1 MNLLQ
6 LRLLQVV
13 PFFTLLIIYLSYKCC
28 NDINI
33 YWMESTFIEIANPK
47 KSIIVG
53 VIYRHPSMDFTDFNC
68 NYLNKLLQNISKEQ
82 KYIFLIGE
90 FNVNILNYNEH
101 NQTNEF
107 LDSLYPN
114 SLIHLIL
121 QPTRITSYSNTK
133 FIISAS
139 V

>member
-1 MNLLQ
+1 
-6 LRLLQVV
+6 
-13 PFFTLLIIYLSYKCC
+13 
-28 NDINI
+28 
-33 YWMESTFIEIANPK
+33 MESTFIEIANPK